1 MTRERSE
8 RIAVRL
14 LSAAAV
20 LAIAGC
26 GPKTPPPKVANIV
39 VPLPQ
44 NMEAMA
50 TAPVVAP
57 PEPIPPSLVT
67 ASRGEDLWHLRS
79 ALNVAALICDP
90 KVYTSLVP
98 NYNRLLTTHKALL
111 TAAVQT
117 ELDQFK
123 TVDKKKWQAL
133 YDSHMTKIYNQY
145 SLTQQRAKYC
155 DKATQLAGIAGDL
168 TAEDLSGQA
177 TAMIFRL
184 NLAGEINQALLGWGP
199 PGSPVALAPTPGAN
213 ATTAVVRPASSG
225 AVVQAVPTASR

>member
-1 MTRERSE
+1 MTNERQ
-8 RIAVRL
+8 RIALRL

-20 LAIAGC
+20 LALAGC
-26 GPKTPPPKVANIV
+26 GAQTPPPKVENIV

-44 NMEAMA
+44 NVEAEPLPP
-50 TAPVVAP
+50 APP
-57 PEPIPPSLVT
+57 PEPVPPELVN

-79 ALNVAALICDP
+79 ALNVAALICDN
-90 KVYTSLVP
+90 KVYSSLVP
-98 NYNRLLTTHKALL
+98 NYNRLLTVHKTLL

-117 ELDQFK
+117 ELDQFRA
-123 TVDKKKWQAL
+123 VDKKRWQAL
-133 YDSHMTKIYNQY
+133 YDTHMTKIYNQY

-155 DKATQLAGIAGDL
+155 EKATQIAGIAGDL

-199 PGSPVALAPTPGAN
+199 PGSPVPLVSASAASS
-213 ATTAVVRPASSG
+213 ATAVVRPTSSS
-225 AVVQAVPTASR
+225 ATVRPLPTSKR